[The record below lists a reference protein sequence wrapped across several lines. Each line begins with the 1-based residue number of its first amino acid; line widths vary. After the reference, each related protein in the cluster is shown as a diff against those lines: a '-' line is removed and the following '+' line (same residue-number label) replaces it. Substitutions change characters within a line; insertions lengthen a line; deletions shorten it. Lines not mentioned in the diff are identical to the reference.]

1 MEIEKKY
8 LVKKIPEDLSR
19 FPSRRLT
26 QSYISRSPVIRL
38 RKIEEETGGG
48 IAVSYILTLKG
59 DGLSVREEYEMP
71 LRKEQYE
78 ALRKKEE
85 GRVLIKRR
93 YLIPLTDE
101 QGIQKTRYVI
111 PLENGLKAELDI
123 FDEPFKPL
131 VIVEVEFPSEEE
143 MAAFTAPD
151 WFGEDVSDSA
161 AYHNS
166 TLSGIDR

>member
-8 LVKKIPEDLSR
+8 LVKELPEDLSS
-19 FPSRRLT
+19 FPSRKLT

-38 RKIEEETGGG
+38 RKIEEETSEGKTE
-48 IAVSYILTLKG
+48 SYVLTVKG
-59 DGLSVREEYEMP
+59 DGLSVREEFELP
-71 LRKEQYE
+71 LREAQYE

-93 YLIPLTDE
+93 YLIPLKDE
-101 QGIQKTRYVI
+101 QRTERT
-111 PLENGLKAELDI
+111 AELDI
-123 FDEPFKPL
+123 FEGDFKGL
-131 VIVEVEFPSEEE
+131 RLVEVEFPSEEE
-143 MAAFTAPD
+143 MAAFCPPD

>member
-8 LVKKIPEDLSR
+8 LVREVPEDLSR
-19 FPSRRLT
+19 FPSRKLT

-38 RKIEEETGGG
+38 RKIETETSEGT
-48 IAVSYILTLKG
+48 AESYILTVKG

-78 ALRKKEE
+78 SLRKKEE

-93 YLIPLTDE
+93 YLIPLTDD
-101 QGIQKTRYVI
+101 QGINRT
-111 PLENGLKAELDI
+111 AELDI
-123 FDEPFKPL
+123 FEGDFEGL
-131 VIVEVEFPSEEE
+131 GLVEVEFPSEEE
-143 MAAFTAPD
+143 MAAFQAPD

>member
-8 LVKKIPEDLSR
+8 LVKELPEDLSS
-19 FPSRRLT
+19 FPSRKLT

-38 RKIEEETGGG
+38 RKIEEETSEGKTE
-48 IAVSYILTLKG
+48 SYVLTVKG
-59 DGLSVREEYEMP
+59 DGLSVREEFELP
-71 LRKEQYE
+71 LREAQCE

-93 YLIPLTDE
+93 YLIPLKDE
-101 QGIQKTRYVI
+101 QGTERT
-111 PLENGLKAELDI
+111 AELDI
-123 FDEPFKPL
+123 FEGDFKGL
-131 VIVEVEFPSEEE
+131 RLVEVEFPSEEE
-143 MAAFTAPD
+143 MAAFCPPD

>member
-8 LVKKIPEDLSR
+8 LVKELPEDLSS
-19 FPSRRLT
+19 FSSRKLT

-38 RKIEEETGGG
+38 RKIEE
-48 IAVSYILTLKG
+48 
-59 DGLSVREEYEMP
+59 P
-71 LRKEQYE
+71 LREAQYE

-93 YLIPLTDE
+93 YLIPLKDE
-101 QGIQKTRYVI
+101 QGTERT
-111 PLENGLKAELDI
+111 AELDI
-123 FDEPFKPL
+123 FEGDFKGL
-131 VIVEVEFPSEEE
+131 RLVEVEFPSEEE
-143 MAAFTAPD
+143 MAAFCPPD